1 MDGVDYWIWET
12 IEVISPRVVVLEY
25 QDIIGPEKSLAVP
38 YADNFD
44 AHKYP
49 TTQGMPN
56 FCGASLSAFVKL
68 AQRKGYRLVGCNR
81 SGYNAFFIKNNLG
94 EKEMPEIPVA
104 DCFKH
109 PKVLWGMKHRWP
121 TVKDCPWVEV

>member
-1 MDGVDYWIWET
+1 V
-12 IEVISPRVVVLEY
+12 EY

-81 SGYNAFFIKNNLG
+81 SATTLSSSKTTSVKKKCLKSPWPIVSN
-94 EKEMPEIPVA
+94 IPRFYGA
-104 DCFKH
+104 
-109 PKVLWGMKHRWP
+109 
-121 TVKDCPWVEV
+121 